1 MKSNNK
7 MKSKQAKILLV
18 IPIAFLMLS
27 MGIQEKKAKL
37 FVLGTSISEHY
48 GKYLEGYL
56 KEDFSFDRK
65 RDDLGLPKSSGIHKG
80 SNGGDSRSALA
91 YLTERFKDPSFSPD
105 VLLLNCGLHDIKVN
119 PKDGSYQVNSED
131 YKKNL
136 KAILELTKDKNLKL
150 VWVRSTPVVDSI
162 HNPPRR
168 KNSFQRHAA
177 DVIAY
182 NKIADSLM
190 HDANIPLIDLYTFT
204 KNVGGDSSY
213 IDHVHY
219 NDKVR
224 QLQAAYIAG
233 SLRSICGIS
242 KN

>member
-1 MKSNNK
+1 

-18 IPIAFLMLS
+18 IPIVFLMLS
-27 MGIQEKKAKL
+27 MGMQEKKAKL

-48 GKYLEGYL
+48 GKYLEGFL

-65 RDDLGLPKSSGIHKG
+65 RDDLGLPKSSGIMRG

-105 VLLLNCGLHDIKVN
+105 VLLLNCGSHDIKVS
-119 PKDGSYQVNSED
+119 PKDGNYQVNSED
-131 YKKNL
+131 YKRNL
-136 KAILELTKDKNLKL
+136 EAILELTKEKDVKL
-150 VWVRSTPVVDSI
+150 IWVRTTAVVDSI
-162 HNPPRR
+162 HNTPRR

-190 HDANIPLIDLYTFT
+190 HDANIPVIDLYTFT
-204 KNVGGDSSY
+204 RNIAGENGYV
-213 IDHVHY
+213 DHIHY

-224 QLQAAYIAG
+224 ELQAAYIAG
-233 SLRSICGIS
+233 SLRSIYG
-242 KN
+242 K

>member
-1 MKSNNK
+1 
-7 MKSKQAKILLV
+7 MKSKQTKHLLG
-18 IPIAFLMLS
+18 IPLVFLMLS
-27 MGIQEKKAKL
+27 MGLQERKSEL
-37 FVLGTSISEHY
+37 FVLGDSISEHY

-65 RDDLGLPKSSGIHKG
+65 RDDLGLPKSSGIMRG
-80 SNGGDSRSALA
+80 SNGGDSRSAFA
-91 YLTERFKDPSFSPD
+91 YLTERFKDSSFSPD

-136 KAILELTKDKNLKL
+136 KAILELTKDKNVKL
-150 VWVRSTPVVDSI
+150 VWVRTTAVVDTI

-168 KNSFQRHAA
+168 KNSFQRHVA

-190 HDANIPLIDLYTFT
+190 HDANIPVIDLYTFT
-204 KNVGGDSSY
+204 RNIGGEISY

-219 NDKVR
+219 KDKVR
-224 QLQAAYIAG
+224 ELQAAYIAG
-233 SLRSICGIS
+233 SLRSICGKS